1 MEWVQMGTKGYFALW
16 LELAK
21 TRGEITVEEIEA
33 ATSANRNIIKLHLKK
48 LEGRGARYTIK

>member
-1 MEWVQMGTKGYFALW
+1 MGTKGYFALW